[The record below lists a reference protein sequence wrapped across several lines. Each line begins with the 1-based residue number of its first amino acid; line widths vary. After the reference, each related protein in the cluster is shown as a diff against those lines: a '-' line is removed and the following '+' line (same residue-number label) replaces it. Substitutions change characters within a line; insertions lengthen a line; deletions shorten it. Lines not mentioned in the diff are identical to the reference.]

1 MKVARG
7 FTAVELMVTVAVIAI
22 VAALAA
28 PSFNTMIQSS
38 RLTAGANDLVAALQ
52 LARMEA
58 IRSNGRVD
66 VCPSTNGTA
75 CGGTDWRRFV
85 VVLRKGGTTTPLRD
99 VQMNGTNLSVIG
111 SSNVTAATP
120 NQIWFLADGF
130 VRTGSETTP
139 TQVASLGVCT
149 TKLASDNARD
159 VTINVS
165 RISVARTSRPACGAP
180 ANAGPST

>member
-1 MKVARG
+1 MKLARG

-28 PSFNTMIQSS
+28 PNFNSMIQSS

-66 VCPSTNGTA
+66 VCPSTDGAA
-75 CGGTDWRRFV
+75 CGGADWRRFI
-85 VVLRKGGTTTPLRD
+85 VLRRRDTTVVRD
-99 VQMNGTNLSVIG
+99 TQMNGTNLSVIG
-111 SSNVTAATP
+111 SSNVTTTTP
-120 NQIWFLADGF
+120 NRIWFLADGF
-130 VRTGSETTP
+130 VRTGNETTP

-159 VTINVS
+159 VTVNVS
-165 RISVARTSRPACGAP
+165 RISVQKTSRAACGAP